1 MKKVLGLIC
10 VIVLCLLCLSA
21 CGEIDLDK
29 TACDVLNTLVTKETD
44 NLSLTVKTT
53 TAEDSLNSSYNVT
66 KSNDTYTVTYSYE
79 KLNGYEEVDGVIVPP
94 AEYKSTVQ
102 GSMKV
107 KDGII
112 IEQDGTSVNITLE
125 TLSVSGL
132 SFNKSFFTNISNQ
145 DGAFKAD
152 VVDIEGFIGTDVNTS
167 NMKVEVRYSVNKISS
182 IKITYSTTTADVEL
196 LYVLG

>member
-29 TACDVLNTLVTKETD
+29 TACDVLNTLVAKETD

-53 TAEDSLNSSYNVT
+53 TAEDTLNGSYNVT
-66 KSNDTYTVTYSYE
+66 KSNDTYIVTYSYE
-79 KLNGYEEVDGVIVPP
+79 KLNGYEEVDGVMVPP
-94 AEYKSTVQ
+94 TEYKSTVQ
-102 GSMKV
+102 GTMKV
-107 KDGII
+107 KNGVI
-112 IEQDGTSVNITLE
+112 IEQDGTSANITLE

-167 NMKVEVRYSVNKISS
+167 NMKVEVRYSVNKISF
-182 IKITYSTTTADVEL
+182 IKITYSTNSADVEL

>member
-29 TACDVLNTLVTKETD
+29 TACDVLNTLVAKETD

-53 TAEDSLNSSYNVT
+53 TAEDTLNSSYNVT

-94 AEYKSTVQ
+94 TEYKSTVQ

-112 IEQDGTSVNITLE
+112 IEQDGTSANITLE
-125 TLSVSGL
+125 TLSISGL
-132 SFNKSFFTNISNQ
+132 SFNKSYFTNISNQ
-145 DGAFKAD
+145 DGSFKAD

-167 NMKVEVRYSVNKISS
+167 NMKVEVYYSVNNISS
-182 IKITYSTTTADVEL
+182 IKITYSTSTSSVEL